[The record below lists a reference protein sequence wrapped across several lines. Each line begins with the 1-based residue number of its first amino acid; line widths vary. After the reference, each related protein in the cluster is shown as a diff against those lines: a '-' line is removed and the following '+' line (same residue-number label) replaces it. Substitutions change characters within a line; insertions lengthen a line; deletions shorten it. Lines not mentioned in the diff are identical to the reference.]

1 MSIMK
6 DTRTE
11 LVLLVYKRIDNY
23 KILLNI
29 VRLMS
34 MDGEYKIVVLDE
46 NERK

>member
-1 MSIMK
+1 MK

-11 LVLLVYKRIDNY
+11 LVLLWYKRIDNY
-23 KILLNI
+23 KVLLNI

-34 MDGEYKIVVLDE
+34 MDEEYKIVVLDE

>member
-1 MSIMK
+1 MK

-11 LVLLVYKRIDNY
+11 LVLLGYKRIDNY
-23 KILLNI
+23 KVLLNI

-34 MDGEYKIVVLDE
+34 MDEEYKIVVLDE

>member
-23 KILLNI
+23 KVLLNI

-34 MDGEYKIVVLDE
+34 MDGEYK
-46 NERK
+46 

>member
-1 MSIMK
+1 MK

-11 LVLLVYKRIDNY
+11 LVLLEYKRIDNY
-23 KILLNI
+23 KVLLNI

-34 MDGEYKIVVLDE
+34 MDEEYKIVVLDE